1 MIKQEARLRPWI
13 EETILVPWYPT
24 SFTHDGL
31 RRAWDSRSERRIA
44 DQELMTHVMTS
55 SRDLCDRELLEVVL
69 LQRRQDTRLETL
81 VVPDEHT
88 YVCAAGANIV

>member
-1 MIKQEARLRPWI
+1 MIEQEARFRPWI
-13 EETILVPWYPT
+13 EEPILVPWYPT
-24 SFTHDGL
+24 PFTHDAL
-31 RRAWDSRSERRIA
+31 RRGIQGSGRRIA

-81 VVPDEHT
+81 VVPDEHAN
-88 YVCAAGANIV
+88 VCAAGANIV